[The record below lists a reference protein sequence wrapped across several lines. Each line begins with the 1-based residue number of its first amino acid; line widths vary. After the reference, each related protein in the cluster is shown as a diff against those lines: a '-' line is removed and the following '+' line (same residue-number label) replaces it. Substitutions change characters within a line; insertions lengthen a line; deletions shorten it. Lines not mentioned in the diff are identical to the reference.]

1 MFTDTFCTN
10 DLVVFDPSED
20 DMYLADNSFCTNAVC
35 SCPVVEPGTFCSDH
49 CRGISGDDDVT
60 CDCEHSSCVSAVV
73 NIEAAT
79 ASALVN

>member
-1 MFTDTFCTN
+1 MFIDTFHTN
-10 DLVVFDPSED
+10 DFVVFEPTDD
-20 DMYLADNSFCTNAVC
+20 DMSLADNSFCTNGVC

-49 CRGISGDDDVT
+49 CRGISDEVDMT

-73 NIEAAT
+73 NLEAA